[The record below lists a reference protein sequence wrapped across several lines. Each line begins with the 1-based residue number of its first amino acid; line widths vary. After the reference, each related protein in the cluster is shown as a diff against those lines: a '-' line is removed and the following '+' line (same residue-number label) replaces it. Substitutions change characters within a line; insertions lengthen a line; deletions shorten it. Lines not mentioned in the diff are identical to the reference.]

1 LSEFDLPRFLMEYA
15 VILFSLSFHESAH
28 AWVADHYGDP
38 TAKMLGRIT
47 LNPVKHIDI
56 IGTVVFPIL
65 AAVSGFSLLGWA
77 KPVPVNPMN
86 LKNPKR
92 HGAFISA
99 SGPFSNL
106 LLAVVFAAVFF
117 LTVRLFGTA
126 HRADSLAAIFLRLFM
141 YGVLINVLLAV
152 FNLIPVPPLDG
163 GGILEGLAPDRLSDQ
178 IARFRPYSG
187 ILLLV
192 LFYTGALSL
201 FLVPVQSLV
210 LKLLAEI
217 LAW

>member
-1 LSEFDLPRFLMEYA
+1 MSEFDLPGFLMEYA

-28 AWVADHYGDP
+28 AWMADHYGDP
-38 TAKMLGRIT
+38 TAKMLGRVT

-56 IGTVVFPIL
+56 VGTVIFPIL

-77 KPVPVNPMN
+77 KPVSVNPLN
-86 LKNPKR
+86 LRNPKR
-92 HGAFISA
+92 QSAMISA
-99 SGPFSNL
+99 SGPLSNL
-106 LLAVVFAAVFF
+106 LLAAIFAAVFF
-117 LTVRLFGTA
+117 LAVRLLGTA

-163 GGILEGLAPDRLSDQ
+163 GGIVEGLAPDSISDK

-187 ILLLV
+187 ILLLL

-201 FLVPVQSLV
+201 VLAPVQSLV
-210 LKLLAEI
+210 FKLIAEI
-217 LAW
+217 LG